1 MRFVV
6 FFSVWF
12 AILALAYWYVG
23 RRVVR
28 GAQLQGKKKNAVWG
42 LVILIFLLPQVPF
55 FLYLNRVQAPWVD
68 SLSWAGYIVLGFF
81 SLLFTLI
88 VLRDVAVLSGVG
100 FMKLRR
106 MTSRLRTTARM
117 DPVSRGRR
125 RFLVHSTNIGAIGL
139 SAVMAGYGLFEARR
153 RATIEE
159 VSIPIADLPEQF
171 TGIRIVQFTDLHVGP
186 TIKRAFVERIAAQ
199 VEGLHADL
207 IVFTGDLVDGSVAWL
222 QDDVAPLRSLHAPLG
237 KFFITGN
244 HEYYSGVEPWIKEA
258 GRLGFDVLLN
268 EHRIIQRGESRM
280 IIAGV
285 TDYGAGDFV
294 RAQESSPSAALSGA
308 PEGLVKILLAHQP
321 RSIHE
326 ATRAGY
332 HVQIS
337 GHTHGGQFFP
347 WNHLATLNQP
357 FIKGL
362 HRHENTWIYVSRGTG
377 YWGPPLRIGIP
388 PEITVIT
395 LTRV

>member
-1 MRFVV
+1 MRFAI
-6 FFSVWF
+6 FFSFWF

-23 RRVVR
+23 RRVI
-28 GAQLQGKKKNAVWG
+28 GGSQLHGKQKRVVWI
-42 LVILIFLLPQVPF
+42 LVFLIFLLPQVPF
-55 FLYLNRVQAPWVD
+55 FLYLNRIQAAWID
-68 SLSWAGYIVLGFF
+68 TLSWAGYFVLGFF

-88 VLRDVAVLSGVG
+88 VLRDVAVLSGTG
-100 FMKLRR
+100 FMKLRNITGR
-106 MTSRLRTTARM
+106 SRNSAVM
-117 DPVSRGRR
+117 DPVRRDRR

-159 VSIPIADLPEQF
+159 VSIPIAGLPEQF
-171 TGIRIVQFTDLHVGP
+171 KGIRIVQFTDLHVGP
-186 TIKRAFVERIAAQ
+186 TIKRPFVERIATHVDALQ
-199 VEGLHADL
+199 GDL

-237 KFFITGN
+237 KLFITGN
-244 HEYYSGVEPWIKEA
+244 HEYYSGVEPWITEA
-258 GRLGFDVLLN
+258 RQLGFDVLLN
-268 EHRIIQRGESRM
+268 EHRIIQRGEGRL

-285 TDYGAGDFV
+285 TDYGAGDFI

-326 ATRAGY
+326 AARAGY
-332 HVQIS
+332 HLQIS

-357 FIKGL
+357 YIKGL

-395 LTRV
+395 LTQA

>member
-1 MRFVV
+1 MRFVL
-6 FFSVWF
+6 FFSFWC

-23 RRVVR
+23 RRMVW
-28 GAQLQGKKKNAVWG
+28 GAQLKRKKKNVVWV
-42 LVILIFLLPQVPF
+42 LIVLIFLLPQVPF
-55 FLYLNRVQAPWVD
+55 FLFLNRLQATWID

-81 SLLFTLI
+81 SLLFTVV
-88 VLRDVAVLSGVG
+88 VLRDVALLSGVG
-100 FMKLRR
+100 FMKLRN
-106 MTSRLRTTARM
+106 MTSGSRKTTAM
-117 DPVSRGRR
+117 HPVKQDRR
-125 RFLVHSTNIGAIGL
+125 RFLVHSTNMGAIGL
-139 SAVMAGYGLFEARR
+139 STVMAGYGLFEARR
-153 RATIEE
+153 RAMIEE
-159 VSIPIADLPEQF
+159 VSIPIAHLPEQF
-171 TGIRIVQFTDLHVGP
+171 KGIRIVQFTDVHVGP
-186 TIKRAFVERIAAQ
+186 TIKREFVEHIAAQ
-199 VEGLHADL
+199 VDELQGDL

-222 QDDVAPLRSLHAPLG
+222 QDDVAPLRYLKAPLG
-237 KFFITGN
+237 KFFVTGN
-244 HEYYSGVEPWIKEA
+244 HEYYSGVEPWTNEA

-268 EHRIIQRGESRM
+268 EHRVIQRGESRM

-285 TDYGAGDFV
+285 TDYGAGDFI
-294 RAQESSPSAALSGA
+294 RGQQSSPSAALAGA
-308 PEGLVKILLAHQP
+308 PAGLVKILLAHQP

-326 ATRAGY
+326 ASRVGY

-357 FIKGL
+357 YIKGL

-395 LTRV
+395 LTQV

>member
-1 MRFVV
+1 V
-6 FFSVWF
+6 
-12 AILALAYWYVG
+12 
-23 RRVVR
+23 
-28 GAQLQGKKKNAVWG
+28 
-42 LVILIFLLPQVPF
+42 
-55 FLYLNRVQAPWVD
+55 
-68 SLSWAGYIVLGFF
+68 
-81 SLLFTLI
+81 
-88 VLRDVAVLSGVG
+88 
-100 FMKLRR
+100 
-106 MTSRLRTTARM
+106 
-117 DPVSRGRR
+117 
-125 RFLVHSTNIGAIGL
+125 
-139 SAVMAGYGLFEARR
+139 
-153 RATIEE
+153 
-159 VSIPIADLPEQF
+159 
-171 TGIRIVQFTDLHVGP
+171 
-186 TIKRAFVERIAAQ
+186 
-199 VEGLHADL
+199 
-207 IVFTGDLVDGSVAWL
+207 
-222 QDDVAPLRSLHAPLG
+222 
-237 KFFITGN
+237 
-244 HEYYSGVEPWIKEA
+244 VEPWIKEA

-268 EHRIIQRGESRM
+268 EHRIIRRGESRM

-357 FIKGL
+357 YIKGL

-395 LTRV
+395 LTHV